1 MENIRGFNFKPDDH
15 YGYPEINDNE
25 MRDSFVLGLSLDD
38 LLEFYA
44 QGDCTAFAME
54 GGNPEEM
61 SDVFLEY
68 GNYDLYGYGYMC
80 ISNADDETF
89 NELIKEC
96 LDLVSDTLIAD
107 GIIEGCNEAFMKELS
122 GNKEV
127 DILLAFPSSWNDNQE
142 FIIYQH
148 GNRTNKGVL
157 SSEYSSV
164 LAEDILPK
172 IADIILGHF
181 KNPSGR
187 ILAGKIYNPISKIF
201 PNIDD
206 LLSQSL
212 TPEEMSSLKNIGKGA
227 NMLGRFGR
235 G

>member
-1 MENIRGFNFKPDDH
+1 MKIIRGFNFKPDDH

-25 MRDSFVLGLSLDD
+25 MMDSFVLGLSLDD

-44 QGDCTAFAME
+44 LGDCTAFAME
-54 GGNPEEM
+54 GGNPDDM
-61 SDVFLEY
+61 TDVFLGY

-80 ISNADDETF
+80 ISDLDDETF
-89 NELIKEC
+89 GELIRDG
-96 LDLVSDTLIAD
+96 LDLINDTLILD
-107 GIIEGCNEAFMKELS
+107 GAIKGCNEAFMKELS
-122 GNKEV
+122 EDKEV
-127 DILLAFPSSWNDNQE
+127 DIIFAFPSSWNDNQE
-142 FIIYQH
+142 FMIYQN
-148 GNRTNKGVL
+148 GNRINKDVL

-172 IADIILGHF
+172 MADIILGNF

-212 TPEEMSSLKNIGKGA
+212 TPEEMSSLKNIGKGT
-227 NMLGRFGR
+227 NMMGRFGR

>member
-1 MENIRGFNFKPDDH
+1 MKNIKCFNFKPDDH

-25 MRDSFVLGLSLDD
+25 TGDSFVLGLSLDD

-54 GGNPEEM
+54 GGNPDEM

-80 ISNADDETF
+80 ISNADDETLR
-89 NELIKEC
+89 ELIKEG
-96 LDLVSDTLIAD
+96 LDFINDTLIVD
-107 GIIEGCNEAFMKELS
+107 GAIEGCNEEFMKDLS
-122 GNKEV
+122 EKQEV
-127 DILLAFPSSWNDNQE
+127 DTLFAFPSVWNNNQE
-142 FIIYQH
+142 FMIYQH
-148 GNRTNKGVL
+148 GNRINKDAV

-164 LAEDILPK
+164 LTEDILPK
-172 IADIILGHF
+172 MADVIVGHF
-181 KNPSGR
+181 KNPSER
-187 ILAGKIYNPISKIF
+187 IVAGKIYNPISKIF

-212 TPEEMSSLKNIGKGA
+212 TPEEILSLRNMGKGYS
-227 NMLGRFGR
+227 MLSRFGR
-235 G
+235 S